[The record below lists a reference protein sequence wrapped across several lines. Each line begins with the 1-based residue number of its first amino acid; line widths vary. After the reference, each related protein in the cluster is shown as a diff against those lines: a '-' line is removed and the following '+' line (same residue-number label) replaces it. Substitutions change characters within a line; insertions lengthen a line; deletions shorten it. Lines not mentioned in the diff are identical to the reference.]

1 MIGENNIRQSTDEEV
16 IEGNQGIKSG
26 EKTALF
32 PTATLHNDS
41 IIQSSM
47 EEEPFFTGKR
57 SRMSATLLSNYILS
71 ISLLKNIARHFTDQQ
86 KFQDEF

>member
-1 MIGENNIRQSTDEEV
+1 
-16 IEGNQGIKSG
+16 
-26 EKTALF
+26 
-32 PTATLHNDS
+32 
-41 IIQSSM
+41 M